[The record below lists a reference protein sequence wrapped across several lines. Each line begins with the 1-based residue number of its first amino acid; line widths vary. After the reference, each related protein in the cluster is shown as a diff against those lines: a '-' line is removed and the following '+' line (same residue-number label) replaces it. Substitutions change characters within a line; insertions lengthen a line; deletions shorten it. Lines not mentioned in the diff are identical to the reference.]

1 MSLRQ
6 SLIYSDG
13 YAHPFAESS
22 AALARLLEAQ
32 GWTVAIET
40 ELDAAL
46 ARLPEAQLFAVNA
59 LRWSMVQHEKYASHR
74 AEHARTMSDAQLAAI
89 ERFVAGGGSL
99 LALHTAVICW
109 DNQPGW
115 RALLGGGWHWDRS
128 WHPPLGP
135 VTVTP
140 SAAGRAAGLTAFSV
154 TDEAYHRLDPAADC
168 TVLACAAAGDPAN
181 GPQPVA
187 WTRNHGSGR
196 VAVDALGHDAASLE
210 EAAHAT
216 LLAHLIGWL
225 DG

>member
-1 MSLRQ
+1 MTAGRA
-6 SLIYSDG
+6 LIYSEG

-22 AALARLLEAQ
+22 TALAELLAAQ
-32 GWTVAIET
+32 GWAVTIERS
-40 ELDAAL
+40 LDAAL

-59 LRWSMVQHEKYASHR
+59 LRWTMVQHDKYAPHR
-74 AEHARTMSDAQLAAI
+74 AKHAFAMADAQLAAM
-89 ERFVAGGGSL
+89 ERFVAAGGRL

-115 RALLGGGWHWDRS
+115 RGLLGGGWEWERS

-140 SAAGRAAGLTAFSV
+140 SAAGRAAGLTDFSV

-187 WTRNHGSGR
+187 WTRNHGAGR

-210 EAAHAT
+210 EPGHAA